1 MTLPTDPRAR
11 SLMRQALPGA
21 IRETAENA
29 ADGQMPIRDAYLS
42 VLGFPCLIR
51 GPDGQMQ
58 RTKAVLRTA
67 YNSLLTP

>member
-1 MTLPTDPRAR
+1 MPLTGRCL
-11 SLMRQALPGA
+11 S
-21 IRETAENA
+21 EN
-29 ADGQMPIRDAYLS
+29 AYLS